1 MSEKDLINS
10 AEDGAAVETAAQ
22 KACLTPKNPQ
32 PEHPQPGPLN
42 KTIVMVGMMG
52 AGKTAVGRAL
62 AERLSVP
69 FLDSDHEIEAAANMT
84 IPEIFARDGE
94 AFFREKEHQV
104 IARLLQ
110 EERGILSTGGGAFLA
125 ERNRD
130 VITQAG
136 VSVWLQADL
145 DVLWKRVKGRD
156 TRPLLRTENP
166 YQTLSDLY
174 DARVPLYEQAD
185 LAVASDGHC
194 TIETMVD
201 RVLEA
206 LRARPDVLEWT

>member
-1 MSEKDLINS
+1 MSEIEQNRDS
-10 AEDGAAVETAAQ
+10 ATASE
-22 KACLTPKNPQ
+22 C
-32 PEHPQPGPLN
+32 PGPLK

-62 AERLSVP
+62 AARLGVP

-94 AFFREKEHQV
+94 PFFREKETQV

-130 VITQAG
+130 LIAEYGT
-136 VSVWLQADL
+136 SVWLNADL
-145 DVLWKRVKGRD
+145 DVLWNRVRHKD
-156 TRPLLRTENP
+156 TRPLLRTP
-166 YQTLSDLY
+166 DPRATLEGLY
-174 DARVPLYEQAD
+174 NQRVPLYAKAD
-185 LAVASDGHC
+185 LAVMSDGVSS
-194 TIETMVD
+194 IEEMVD
-201 RVLEA
+201 KVLDV
-206 LRARPDVLEWT
+206 LKQRPDVLEWK